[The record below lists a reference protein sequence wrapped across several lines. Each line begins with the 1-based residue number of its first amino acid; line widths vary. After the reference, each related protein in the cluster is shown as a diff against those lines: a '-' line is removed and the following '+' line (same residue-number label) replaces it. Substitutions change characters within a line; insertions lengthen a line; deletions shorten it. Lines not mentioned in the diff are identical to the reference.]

1 MVFWSL
7 GTTSIIQENLIKE
20 IGWQTYQIGVSG
32 PLILIAILVNIK
44 L

>member
-1 MVFWSL
+1 MVFRTL
-7 GTTSIIQENLIKE
+7 ATTSIIQEKIIKE